1 MDELLKYALEHGMI
15 NMSYIQE
22 QIKMNK
28 RKELL
33 EKHPYAITQGK
44 DGKWRTY
51 IPLEDGRKLI
61 KLSTKEKIEERLVEY
76 YKSIE
81 ETPKTFEDMYYK
93 WREVQDSLVVNNS
106 SVKYDTDYKRYFLGT
121 NFIKKEI
128 EKITEEDIKLFI
140 VNTVKEQGL
149 CKKACKTLFGYIS
162 NVIRSARVN
171 RIITDNPMEFL
182 EAKQFYKY
190 CRMTARPMD
199 KTIVTESEMSLLNR
213 QFQEDYQKNP
223 SYIPT
228 YAVEFAT
235 LTGMRVGE
243 IAALSWDDI
252 TEEYIIVRKSEKY
265 DRINKRYF
273 IDTTKNYKE
282 RVFPITKK
290 IRDLLHTL
298 KRVEMENGFLCEWI
312 FANEKGRIHAP
323 VISSCAKNKCRQIG
337 ITEKGIHAF
346 RRTLNS
352 EMRHNGVSSTVA
364 ASLLGHTESVNE
376 TYYTFDVSNMNE
388 KRVIIEQINEKVV
401 KGSQKN

>member
-1 MDELLKYALEHGMI
+1 
-15 NMSYIQE
+15 MSYIQE

-149 CKKACKTLFGYIS
+149 CKKACKTLFGYIN

-190 CRMTARPMD
+190 CRMTVRPMD